1 MKRNAAEVVNV
12 CMHQAPR
19 HPGLA
24 QGSESFHHGY
34 KSPNESKAMA
44 SRDKIGALDKEDG
57 GNGGEASCEKGASNS
72 AGRSR
77 ERSNRSARC
86 GRLGDAVKGN

>member
-1 MKRNAAEVVNV
+1 MY
-12 CMHQAPR
+12 AP
-19 HPGLA
+19 
-24 QGSESFHHGY
+24 
-34 KSPNESKAMA
+34 SPPAILVRLKVPDPSIMGINLQMSQKAKT

-77 ERSNRSARC
+77 ERSNRGARWC
-86 GRLGDAVKGN
+86 RLGDAVKKN

>member
-1 MKRNAAEVVNV
+1 MYVRTKPSTILVWLK
-12 CMHQAPR
+12 APNPSIVGINLQMSQR
-19 HPGLA
+19 
-24 QGSESFHHGY
+24 QWHHVT
-34 KSPNESKAMA
+34 
-44 SRDKIGALDKEDG
+44 KIGALDKEDG

-86 GRLGDAVKGN
+86 ARLGDAVKGN